1 MTKNRLFQVGL
12 LLGSAFIVGG
22 ALGATTALGD
32 NARTDTALSTWEGTW
47 SGNWECSTGKISGPL
62 RVELEEQDGKL
73 VGTVRA
79 GGNHYLHEGE
89 WPVRDVRVTDDTFK
103 FAADDGTNYI
113 GPSMKWASAERLS
126 LKGTDSMFGGRH
138 LVNVRL
144 RRQ

>member
-1 MTKNRLFQVGL
+1 M
-12 LLGSAFIVGG
+12 
-22 ALGATTALGD
+22 
-32 NARTDTALSTWEGTW
+32 
-47 SGNWECSTGKISGPL
+47 
-62 RVELEEQDGKL
+62 ELEEQDGEL

-89 WPVRDVRVTDDTFK
+89 WPVRDVRVTGETFN
-103 FAADDGTNYI
+103 FAADDGTNFI

-126 LKGTDSMFGGRH
+126 LKGSDSMFGGRH